1 MAKYTY
7 KKISA
12 KLAGKAVKAVKA
24 VKAADDVSPED
35 VNELQAISE
44 DIRSLGRRTNLQ
56 AYELGGYLARAKAIL
71 PERELGAWV
80 KAICKFTPKTA
91 RNYIAVYENLSVYKE
106 RLVATA
112 TSPTMLFVLAYAEE
126 QKVEEVLAALEAG
139 EELTVAQVKQM
150 VGVSTAKKTAPV
162 PDSLNMGGL
171 AGLRKVADLKIEQD
185 AARFLGLTTSILKKV
200 EKALEPLSRN
210 RAVRKGALCDAVT
223 YDCRHAHDLINSLAA
238 PLRPDVTPHLNWR
251 PEKLPDGTSWRKV
264 QALLHRM
271 GGAEDWPDRS
281 SFVPWLQ
288 NEVVPLLRFVVHG
301 EPLAGDTE
309 EDARSDVAMEIKQE
323 VDDRS
328 LAYDQMPPPERDQ
341 IDRALE
347 TVSSDG
353 RDEPRTK
360 MVFEATPFKRQLKR
374 LAA

>member
-1 MAKYTY
+1 MTKYTH

-12 KLAGKAVKAVKA
+12 KLAAKA

-35 VNELQAISE
+35 VSELQAIGE
-44 DIRSLGRRTNLQ
+44 DIRSLGRRTSQQ

-71 PERELGAWV
+71 PERKLGAWV
-80 KAICKFTPKTA
+80 KVICKFTPKTA

-126 QKVEEVLAALEAG
+126 QKVEEALAALEAG

-150 VGVSTAKKTAPV
+150 IGVSTGKKAAPV
-162 PDSLNMGGL
+162 ADNLNMGGL

-251 PEKLPDGTSWRKV
+251 PEKLPDGTNWRKV

-271 GGAEDWPDRS
+271 GGTEDWPDRA

-301 EPLAGDTE
+301 EPLPGDAE
-309 EDARSDVAMEIKQE
+309 EEEASSDVAVKIEQE
-323 VDDRS
+323 ADAG
-328 LAYDQMPPPERDQ
+328 LLGYGQMPLPVRDQ
-341 IDRALE
+341 IDSALD
-347 TVSSDG
+347 TVAPDG
-353 RDEPRTK
+353 RDELRTK
-360 MVFEATPFKRQLKR
+360 LVFDARPFKRQLKR

>member
-1 MAKYTY
+1 MAKYTH

-12 KLAGKAVKAVKA
+12 KLAAKAA
-24 VKAADDVSPED
+24 KAADDVSPED
-35 VNELQAISE
+35 VSELQAIGE

-126 QKVEEVLAALEAG
+126 QKVEDVLAALEAG

-150 VGVSTAKKTAPV
+150 VGVSTTKKTAPV

-185 AARFLGLTTSILKKV
+185 AARFLGLATSILKKV

-251 PEKLPDGTSWRKV
+251 PEKLPDGTNWRKV

-271 GGAEDWPDRS
+271 GGTEDWPDRA

-301 EPLAGDTE
+301 EPLPGDAEEEEAG
-309 EDARSDVAMEIKQE
+309 SDVAVKIEQE
-323 VDDRS
+323 ADAG
-328 LAYDQMPPPERDQ
+328 LLGYGQMPLPVRDQ
-341 IDRALE
+341 IDSALD
-347 TVSSDG
+347 TVAPDG
-353 RDEPRTK
+353 RDELRTK
-360 MVFEATPFKRQLKR
+360 LVFDARPFKRQLKR

>member
-1 MAKYTY
+1 MAKYTH

-12 KLAGKAVKAVKA
+12 KLAGKAVKA
-24 VKAADDVSPED
+24 ADDVSPED
-35 VNELQAISE
+35 VSELQAIGE

-91 RNYIAVYENLSVYKE
+91 RNYIAVHENLSLYKE

-126 QKVEEVLAALEAG
+126 RKVDEVLVALEAG
-139 EELTVAQVKQM
+139 EELTVAQVKQI
-150 VGVSTAKKTAPV
+150 VGVSTAKKAAPV
-162 PDSLNMGGL
+162 AGSLNMGGL

-200 EKALEPLSRN
+200 EKALEPLARN
-210 RAVRKGALCDAVT
+210 RAVLKGALCDAVM

-238 PLRPDVTPHLNWR
+238 PLKPDVTPHLNWR
-251 PEKLPDGTSWRKV
+251 PEKLPDGTNWRKV

-281 SFVPWLQ
+281 AFVPWLQ

-301 EPLAGDTE
+301 EPLPADTE
-309 EDARSDVAMEIKQE
+309 EEEAASEVAVEIEQE
-323 VDDRS
+323 ADDG
-328 LAYDQMPPPERDQ
+328 LLDYDQMPPTVQKQ
-341 IDRALE
+341 IDSALE
-347 TVSSDG
+347 TVPPED
-353 RDEPRTK
+353 RDELRTK
-360 MVFEATPFKRQLKR
+360 IMFDPSPFKRKFKR

>member
-1 MAKYTY
+1 MAKYTH

-12 KLAGKAVKAVKA
+12 KLADKA
-24 VKAADDVSPED
+24 VKAAAADVSPED
-35 VNELQAISE
+35 VSELQAIGE

-91 RNYIAVYENLSVYKE
+91 RNYIAVYENLSLYKE
-106 RLVATA
+106 RLVATM

-126 QKVEEVLAALEAG
+126 KKVEEVLVALEAG

-150 VGVSTAKKTAPV
+150 VGVSTPKKAAPV
-162 PDSLNMGGL
+162 AGSLNMGGL
-171 AGLRKVADLKIEQD
+171 AGLRKVADLKIELD

-200 EKALEPLSRN
+200 EKALEPLARN
-210 RAVRKGALCDAVT
+210 RAVLKGALSDAVM

-251 PEKLPDGTSWRKV
+251 PEKLPDGTNWRKV

-271 GGAEDWPDRS
+271 GGTEDWPDRA

-301 EPLAGDTE
+301 EPLPGEVEEEQAG
-309 EDARSDVAMEIKQE
+309 SDVAVEIE
-323 VDDRS
+323 PEADDE
-328 LAYDQMPPPERDQ
+328 LLDYDQMPPTVRKQ
-341 IDRALE
+341 IDSALE
-347 TVSSDG
+347 IVPPEN
-353 RDEPRTK
+353 RDELRTK
-360 MVFEATPFKRQLKR
+360 VVFDPSPFKRQVKR
-374 LAA
+374 MAA

>member
-1 MAKYTY
+1 MTKYTH

-12 KLAGKAVKAVKA
+12 KLAAKA

-35 VNELQAISE
+35 VSELRAIGE
-44 DIRSLGRRTNLQ
+44 DIRSLGRRTNQQ

-91 RNYIAVYENLSVYKE
+91 RNYIAVYENLSLYKE

-150 VGVSTAKKTAPV
+150 VGVSTAKKAAPV
-162 PDSLNMGGL
+162 ADSLNMGGL
-171 AGLRKVADLKIEQD
+171 EGLRKVADLKIEQD
-185 AARFLGLTTSILKKV
+185 AARFLGLTTSILKRV
-200 EKALEPLSRN
+200 EKALEPLARN
-210 RAVRKGALCDAVT
+210 RAVLKGALSDAVM

-251 PEKLPDGTSWRKV
+251 PEKLPDGSNWRKV

-271 GGAEDWPDRS
+271 GGTEDWPDRA

-301 EPLAGDTE
+301 EPLPGDVEEEEAG
-309 EDARSDVAMEIKQE
+309 SDVAVEIE
-323 VDDRS
+323 REAHDE
-328 LAYDQMPPPERDQ
+328 LLGNDQMPLPVREH
-341 IDRALE
+341 IDSALE
-347 TVSSDG
+347 TVAPDG
-353 RDEPRTK
+353 RDELKTK
-360 MVFEATPFKRQLKR
+360 IMFDARPFNRQPKRM
-374 LAA
+374 AA

>member
-1 MAKYTY
+1 MTKYTH

-12 KLAGKAVKAVKA
+12 KLAGKAVKA
-24 VKAADDVSPED
+24 ADDVSPED
-35 VNELQAISE
+35 VSELRAIGE

-91 RNYIAVYENLSVYKE
+91 RNYIAVYENLSLYKE

-112 TSPTMLFVLAYAEE
+112 TSPTVLFVLAYAEE
-126 QKVEEVLAALEAG
+126 QKVEEVLTALEAG

-150 VGVSTAKKTAPV
+150 VGVSTAKKAAP
-162 PDSLNMGGL
+162 DAESLNMGGL

-185 AARFLGLTTSILKKV
+185 AVRFLGLTTSILKKV
-200 EKALEPLSRN
+200 EKALEPLARN
-210 RAVRKGALCDAVT
+210 RAVLKGALCDAVT

-251 PEKLPDGTSWRKV
+251 PEKLPDGTNWRKV

-271 GGAEDWPDRS
+271 GGTEDWPDRA

-301 EPLAGDTE
+301 EPLPGDVEEEEAG
-309 EDARSDVAMEIKQE
+309 SDVAVEIEQE
-323 VDDRS
+323 ADDE
-328 LAYDQMPPPERDQ
+328 LLDYDQMPPTVRKQ
-341 IDRALE
+341 IDSALE
-347 TVSSDG
+347 IVPPEN
-353 RDEPRTK
+353 RDELRTK
-360 MVFEATPFKRQLKR
+360 IVFDPRPFKRQPKR
-374 LAA
+374 MAA

>member
-1 MAKYTY
+1 MTKYTQ
-7 KKISA
+7 KNISA
-12 KLAGKAVKAVKA
+12 KLADKAVKA
-24 VKAADDVSPED
+24 AADDVSPEE
-35 VNELQAISE
+35 VSELQAIGE

-91 RNYIAVYENLSVYKE
+91 RNYIAVYENLSLYKE

-150 VGVSTAKKTAPV
+150 VGVSTGKKAAPV
-162 PDSLNMGGL
+162 PDSLNRGGL

-200 EKALEPLSRN
+200 EKALEPLARN
-210 RAVRKGALCDAVT
+210 RAVIKGALCDAVM

-251 PEKLPDGTSWRKV
+251 PEKLPDGTDWRKV

-281 SFVPWLQ
+281 AFVPWLQ
-288 NEVVPLLRFVVHG
+288 NEVVPLLRFVVYG
-301 EPLAGDTE
+301 DPLPGDAEEE
-309 EDARSDVAMEIKQE
+309 EDTRSDVAVEIE
-323 VDDRS
+323 LEADDGF
-328 LAYDQMPPPERDQ
+328 LAYDQMPPTVRKQ
-341 IDRALE
+341 IDSALE
-347 TVSSDG
+347 IVPPEN
-353 RDEPRTK
+353 RDELRTK
-360 MVFEATPFKRQLKR
+360 IVFDPSPFKRQFKR